1 MQRTKEKL
9 ARGEVV
15 RYAALGRVMH
25 HNVINM
31 IGFSGGFDGLWL
43 DHEHVGFSM
52 ENLEIATAVA
62 RSQNLDCFVRI
73 APTDYAL
80 VTKCLEA
87 GAGNTGGAKLH
98 QLACG

>member
-31 IGFSGGFDGLWL
+31 IGFSGGSRPPVPSKLG
-43 DHEHVGFSM
+43 
-52 ENLEIATAVA
+52 A
-62 RSQNLDCFVRI
+62 RSGLGRNIQSATFR
-73 APTDYAL
+73 P
-80 VTKCLEA
+80 VTSA
-87 GAGNTGGAKLH
+87 IRSRVISRW
-98 QLACG
+98 

>member
-1 MQRTKEKL
+1 MQRTRERL
-9 ARGEVV
+9 ANGETV
-15 RYAALGRVMH
+15 RYGAIGRVLH

-31 IGFSGGFDGLWL
+31 IGFSGGFDGLWF

-52 ENLEIATAVA
+52 EKLEVACMAA

-87 GAGNTGGAKLH
+87 GAGGVMA
-98 QLACG
+98 AMIY